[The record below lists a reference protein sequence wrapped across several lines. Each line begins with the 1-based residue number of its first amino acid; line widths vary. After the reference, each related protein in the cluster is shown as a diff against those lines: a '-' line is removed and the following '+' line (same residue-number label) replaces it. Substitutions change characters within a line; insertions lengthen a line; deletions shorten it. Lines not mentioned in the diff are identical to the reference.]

1 MASAPPGAMASK
13 NAGGCQP
20 ACTMSAGLRV
30 VRVHRIAEQDLIEL
44 VGIGAG
50 RHRDTLDGRVGA
62 PAVPPGL
69 DRLLDVPLE
78 LRLGRKP
85 EPAAVDLD
93 GGEVGDPE
101 GRGAKVG
108 IDGVGDTLR
117 PAAPR
122 VAGHPLVWE
131 GVGPVVGE
139 DERRRCRI
147 VGLRCIQQLAPV
159 DPQVRPLRGETGVD
173 PPKERT
179 HLHHFVTY
187 LTTASPTRR
196 RPPSGRRHR
205 SGMWSAVR
213 RRRPILRERSRF
225 QRVRRGIAAYETSD
239 ARSETGRAPM
249 PWARLVPAERI
260 TTLS

>member
-1 MASAPPGAMASK
+1 MASEPPAYNGFEEL
-13 NAGGCQP
+13 GRLPTGLHDVG
-20 ACTMSAGLRV
+20 GLRV
-30 VRVHRIAEQDLIEL
+30 VRVHRIAEQDLVEL

-69 DRLLDVPLE
+69 HRLLDVPLQ
-78 LRLGRKP
+78 LRLGRQP

-139 DERRRCRI
+139 DDRRRCRI
-147 VGLRCIQQLAPV
+147 VRLRSIQQLAPV
-159 DPQVRPLRGETGVD
+159 DPQVRSLRGQTGVD
-173 PPKERT
+173 PLEERT
-179 HLHHFVTY
+179 HLHHFVTTWR
-187 LTTASPTRR
+187 LLRRFDTVHLPGVDIGRGCGRLFGASDQPCESDRASSAEYVRYAHTR
-196 RPPSGRRHR
+196 PLMPG
-205 SGMWSAVR
+205 VR
-213 RRRPILRERSRF
+213 L
-225 QRVRRGIAAYETSD
+225 G
-239 ARSETGRAPM
+239 APM
-249 PWARLVPAERI
+249 PGRRLVPRNLEY
-260 TTLS
+260 L